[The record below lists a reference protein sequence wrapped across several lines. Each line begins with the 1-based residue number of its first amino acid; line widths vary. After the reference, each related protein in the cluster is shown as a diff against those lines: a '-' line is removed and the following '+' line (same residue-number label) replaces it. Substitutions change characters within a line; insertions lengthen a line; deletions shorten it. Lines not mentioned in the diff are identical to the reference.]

1 MAHLVRCQE
10 SRSLGFLKAIIV
22 SKLRY
27 IRKCA
32 MSEPMLHTEV
42 LCSMSELMLHMKM
55 CNARTYVTREYEICS
70 VRTYVA
76 YENVIFPNLCYE
88 RKKWCLVSAR
98 PRAAEYT
105 IGICKEKAKKPNF
118 PNDWYRLDPSVNT
131 SFIISVGNLSFWNQ
145 GGHRLF

>member
-22 SKLRY
+22 SKLRH

-88 RKKWCLVSAR
+88 RKK
-98 PRAAEYT
+98 
-105 IGICKEKAKKPNF
+105 
-118 PNDWYRLDPSVNT
+118 
-131 SFIISVGNLSFWNQ
+131 
-145 GGHRLF
+145 